1 MINTTTIKKEDI
13 IVNSI
18 VISGCF
24 KGIEGEE
31 LPLKVECLENHQI
44 VRINISKDFQKEL
57 NNYIKENDLINIKGY
72 IEIDDLHRI
81 IIVATKITFL
91 SNKKAQNQLFW
102 AFIIQL

>member
-1 MINTTTIKKEDI
+1 M
-13 IVNSI
+13 VNSV

-31 LPLKVECLENHQI
+31 LLLKVEGLENHQI
-44 VRINISKDFQKEL
+44 VRINISKGFQKEL
-57 NNYIKENDLINIKGY
+57 NSYIKENDLISIKGY

-91 SNKKAQNQLFW
+91 LSKA
-102 AFIIQL
+102 AFSSSLSKRFHDLKYGDTRKQ